1 MACKLPAESAQYHPP
16 VVTGTAS
23 LQHTGPPT
31 DQIAASNAVPAAAAA
46 AAAAAADPVCPACLG
61 VLQTPEGALH
71 AVPAAMLAGL
81 PEAEGNAGSWQTCT
95 SGSCDTL
102 AQCIRSECAVLLL
115 LLLCSMQVSICCSK
129 SEIAGAFCTTHFRQG
144 QNTTCCF

>member
-1 MACKLPAESAQYHPP
+1 MASSANTTSSPAPP
-16 VVTGTAS
+16 VACDPAQHQPPAANEIAS
-23 LQHTGPPT
+23 LQTPPTVPPT
-31 DQIAASNAVPAAAAA
+31 DQIAASNATEDIAASNTVSAAAAA
-46 AAAAAADPVCPACLG
+46 VADPVCPACLG

-102 AQCIRSECAVLLL
+102 AQCIRSEYLTLLPLLL
-115 LLLCSMQVSICCSK
+115 SP
-129 SEIAGAFCTTHFRQG
+129 
-144 QNTTCCF
+144 